1 MAKEETGKVEER
13 IRKLEE
19 NQLMMARE
27 FGKQGVAF
35 FFTLGGMRVASLG
48 QENYQKY
55 EKYMRENI
63 DKANKQIGE
72 AKDVDQIMALS
83 GKFTDD
89 CIKYTESQFK

>member
-1 MAKEETGKVEER
+1 MAKEETVKIEER

-19 NQLMMARE
+19 DQLRIAKE

-48 QENYQKY
+48 QEKYQKY
-55 EKYMRENI
+55 EKYMKDNI
-63 DKANKQIGE
+63 NKANKQIGE
-72 AKDVDQIMALS
+72 AKDVDKVMTLA

-89 CIKYTESQFK
+89 CIEYTESQFK